1 MRLKGKVAL
10 VTGAGSGIGKATALM
25 FGREGANLALND
37 INEKTVT
44 ATAEEVRTFGVKVLT
59 VPADIA
65 SFSKA
70 QDMVNKA
77 LTEFKRID
85 ILVNNAGIVDYRPF
99 TDITEEVWDRMLAI
113 NLKGAFN
120 CIKAVIGDMMARK
133 SGCIVNIASVAGT
146 TGTPYH
152 VHYSAAKAGIVGLTK
167 GLAKE
172 MAQYRIRVNAVA
184 PAVIDTPSGKRA
196 REFFSK
202 VVPGFAFT
210 NPPLGII
217 GQPEDVAAAC
227 TYLAS
232 DEAKYVTGQVLSPN
246 GGSWI

>member
-1 MRLKGKVAL
+1 MRLSGKIAL
-10 VTGAGSGIGKATALM
+10 ITGTGSGIGKAIALM
-25 FGREGANLALND
+25 FAREGADLALND
-37 INEKTVT
+37 INEKTAK
-44 ATAEEVRTFGVKVLT
+44 ATAAEVRTLGVRVVM

-65 SFSKA
+65 SFSQA
-70 QDMVNKA
+70 QEMSKKTLA
-77 LTEFKRID
+77 EFKRID
-85 ILVNNAGIVDYRPF
+85 ILVNNAGIVDYRAF
-99 TDITEEVWDRMLAI
+99 TEITEETWDRMLTI

-120 CIKAVIGDMMARK
+120 CTQAVIGDMIARR
-133 SGCIVNIASVAGT
+133 SGSIVNIASVAGT

-152 VHYSAAKAGIVGLTK
+152 THYSAAKAGLIGLTK

-172 MAQYRIRVNAVA
+172 MAQYGIRVNAVA
-184 PAVIDTPSGKRA
+184 PAVIETPVGKRA
-196 REFFSK
+196 REYYGKMMPSFS
-202 VVPGFAFT
+202 FT

-232 DEAKYVTGQVLSPN
+232 DEARYVTGQVLSPN